1 MYSLWK
7 TCNHADLTFAH
18 FWVSWSELRKLEYAG
33 WPDLQSFVRGHQ
45 MEGIWYAHFKT
56 GESNGVGVAVLH
68 NGQIEGG
75 DPAHTYS
82 GSYQEEGP
90 NLYANVRVSPYAGS
104 SLPADLTHPI
114 TYFLRRIGQRRFS
127 ESDWASQ
134 QQAGGNGLCRTS
146 QGRVKV
152 GRHFLSRSRSSVQ
165 LLDRYPSS
173 L

>member
-1 MYSLWK
+1 
-7 TCNHADLTFAH
+7 
-18 FWVSWSELRKLEYAG
+18 
-33 WPDLQSFVRGHQ
+33 
-45 MEGIWYAHFKT
+45 MEGIWYAHFTT

-114 TYFLRRIGQRRFS
+114 TYFLRGLV
-127 ESDWASQ
+127 
-134 QQAGGNGLCRTS
+134 NGDS
-146 QGRVKV
+146 AKV
-152 GRHFLSRSRSSVQ
+152 TGHPNNRPEAMVSVE
-165 LLDRYPSS
+165 LHKGE
-173 L
+173 